1 MIRRLADFYDWMK
14 ARSYVDALFNWL
26 VRLLLTGGMLGWGW
40 SRGTSFDG
48 VVLLVVGLIVSVPLI
63 MQAIDGS
70 AYLFKKLR
78 LFRTLGARVKSI
90 ISGVLGLGISALVA
104 LSFASLIGHLVGG

>member
-26 VRLLLTGGMLGWGW
+26 IRLLLTGGMIGWGW
-40 SRGTSFDG
+40 SRDTSFGG
-48 VVLLVVGLIVSVPLI
+48 VILLVVGLAVSVPLI

-78 LFRTLGARVKSI
+78 LFHTLRARVKSI
-90 ISGVLGLGISALVA
+90 ISGLLGLGISALVA
-104 LSFASLIGHLVGG
+104 LSFASLIVQLLSR